1 MDRLDSWA
9 EADGMKLNK
18 TKFQV
23 LHFGHDNP
31 MQHYR
36 RGAEWQE
43 DCVEE
48 MDLGVSVNA
57 QLNMSQQCAH
67 VGKKINGILA
77 CIRNSAA
84 RMSKEVI
91 VFLYSALIR
100 PHVEYY
106 VQFGAPYYKKHNVT
120 QVCEEQSN
128 KSSAGTRKQE
138 L

>member
-36 RGAEWQE
+36 LGAEWQE

-57 QLNMSQQCAH
+57 QLNMSQQCAQ
-67 VGKKINGILA
+67 VGKKTNGILA
-77 CIRNSAA
+77 CIRNSVA

-106 VQFGAPYYKKHNVT
+106 VQFGAPYYKILGPCRVSREGSEAGEGSGA
-120 QVCEEQSN
+120 QV
-128 KSSAGTRKQE
+128 